1 MSRNKDMFSAKFGSS
16 DEIHTALDNN
26 KFRFNFKLKKLALDN
41 HLTTGDHIDAALNDH
56 DENVRKYAI
65 NHESAT
71 KEHYHKALND
81 VHASVRTIAQD
92 KLDGMK

>member
-41 HLTTGDHIDAALNDH
+41 HLTTGEHIGASKAYINGVP
-56 DENVRKYAI
+56 ERK
-65 NHESAT
+65 
-71 KEHYHKALND
+71 
-81 VHASVRTIAQD
+81 
-92 KLDGMK
+92 